1 MEPLSAGSVAAE
13 PISGSVQALSWLL
26 FCREFLMSRI
36 GMLTAACVMLP
47 ILGLILKPVF
57 KAVRRFAVSVH
68 VWLHR
73 PPLWTI
79 QLGALH
85 LQLQEQYSSRFD
97 KLEALLTTKLLE
109 LEERQTAGLVQ
120 MTTRQ
125 ANDATEVSDSLHR
138 AIKASSHQVSL
149 DDGQLQRLRDLL
161 STEVAETQKVIKH
174 HESILSG
181 ACKEVAEV
189 KKMLSQHDGVFEG
202 VNKQCKVLET
212 LLDGVLAQGREI
224 FQDHQGASKNI
235 LEKLTEKLV
244 ALDKLVDVIV
254 QAVQKS
260 ANESHGGFV
269 RLEQKMDKNHQS
281 WWSEHGS
288 LKSMVSA
295 MIPMVREVRPAVC
308 EGLPK
313 GVSEVLRETT
323 GVRSRVDDLPV
334 DRAMQGLSEIIRVV
348 HESKESLDQIWS
360 WMSDLSRQVLE
371 VSSLVQ
377 ETETKV
383 LDRLPK
389 IPARKPP
396 NQTGGAS
403 SSTQTDHPPAQQ
415 ATHAVPETI
424 RLQETIPAGPTQPI
438 FVAAQSPVPQL
449 IVAPPGHAD
458 PNIMLTPQQAA
469 VIRSAF
475 R

>member
-1 MEPLSAGSVAAE
+1 
-13 PISGSVQALSWLL
+13 
-26 FCREFLMSRI
+26 
-36 GMLTAACVMLP
+36 
-47 ILGLILKPVF
+47 
-57 KAVRRFAVSVH
+57 
-68 VWLHR
+68 
-73 PPLWTI
+73 
-79 QLGALH
+79 
-85 LQLQEQYSSRFD
+85 
-97 KLEALLTTKLLE
+97 
-109 LEERQTAGLVQ
+109 
-120 MTTRQ
+120 
-125 ANDATEVSDSLHR
+125 
-138 AIKASSHQVSL
+138 
-149 DDGQLQRLRDLL
+149 
-161 STEVAETQKVIKH
+161 
-174 HESILSG
+174 
-181 ACKEVAEV
+181 
-189 KKMLSQHDGVFEG
+189 
-202 VNKQCKVLET
+202 
-212 LLDGVLAQGREI
+212 
-224 FQDHQGASKNI
+224 
-235 LEKLTEKLV
+235 
-244 ALDKLVDVIV
+244 
-254 QAVQKS
+254 
-260 ANESHGGFV
+260 
-269 RLEQKMDKNHQS
+269 
-281 WWSEHGS
+281 
-288 LKSMVSA
+288 MVSA
-295 MIPMVREVRPAVC
+295 MVPMVREVRPAVC

-334 DRAMQGLSEIIRVV
+334 DRAMQGLAEIIRVV

-415 ATHAVPETI
+415 ATHAAPETI

-469 VIRSAF
+469 VIRSALGGEKPCYMQ
-475 R
+475 